1 MQERLQKI
9 IARAGI
15 TSRRKAERLIVE
27 GRVSVNGRTV
37 TELGTQA
44 DPRRDEIRVDGR
56 RIEPEP
62 FVYLALYKPQGVL
75 STVSD
80 PQLRP
85 TVLDFVPRSVR
96 LYPVGRLDAQS
107 EGLLLL
113 TSDGELAARIL
124 QAGTLEKVYRVKVR
138 GRPGPAK
145 LQRLTD
151 GIRREGELLR
161 AASVVVLRAAANT
174 WLEVVL
180 LEGRNRQLRRMFE
193 AIGHPVMRL
202 RRIAV
207 GPVQLG
213 DLKPGRWRHLTA
225 EELAEL
231 REALGAPA
239 VPGRRAR

>member
-37 TELGTQA
+37 TELGAQA

-56 RIEPEP
+56 RIELEP
-62 FVYLALYKPQGVL
+62 SVYLVLYKPQGVL
-75 STVSD
+75 STVND
-80 PQLRP
+80 PQGRP
-85 TVLDFVPRSVR
+85 TVMDFVPRTVR

-113 TSDGELAARIL
+113 TNDGELAAGIL
-124 QAGTLEKVYRVKVR
+124 QAGGLEKVYRVKVR
-138 GRPGPAK
+138 GKPDPAK
-145 LQRLTD
+145 LQRLMD
-151 GIRREGELLR
+151 GIRREGERLR
-161 AASVVVLRAAANT
+161 AASVMVLRAAANT

-202 RRIAV
+202 RRVAI

-213 DLKPGRWRHLTA
+213 DLKPGRWRHLSA

-231 REALGAPA
+231 REALREPLT
-239 VPGRRAR
+239 PHRRTR